1 MNNKKIY
8 IVLFTIL
15 YAIVGIVSTIHAVSF
30 FALANVMFVGI
41 MLAIAFE
48 VGQAAVLFS
57 ILTDIKKRK
66 KVMPWVLMSVLTI
79 VQVMGNVYSSYK
91 YLITN
96 SEDNLRYFK
105 EPIFVW
111 TDIPDATAN
120 VLLVYLIG
128 GVLPV
133 VSLLMTA
140 MLTSYLGKED
150 EVEETEEEVEED
162 IEDNEIIEEQ
172 QTEAQQ
178 INNEEAIPE
187 QEPIKIEKTN
197 EEQPTIESHTVNL

>member
-8 IVLFTIL
+8 IILFAIL

-96 SEDNLRYFK
+96 SEANLRYFK

-150 EVEETEEEVEED
+150 EIEEIEEEVEED
-162 IEDNEIIEEQ
+162 IEDNEPIEEQ
-172 QTEAQQ
+172 QTEEQQ
-178 INNEEAIPE
+178 IINEETIPE
-187 QEPIKIEKTN
+187 QEPVKVEKTN

>member
-8 IVLFTIL
+8 IVLFAIL
-15 YAIVGIVSTIHAVSF
+15 YAIVGIVSTIHSVSF
-30 FALANVMFVGI
+30 FALANVMTVGV
-41 MLAIAFE
+41 MLAVAFE

-66 KVMPWVLMSVLTI
+66 KVMPWILMAVLTI

-96 SEDNLRYFK
+96 SEANLRYFK

-120 VLLVYLIG
+120 VLLVHLIG

-150 EVEETEEEVEED
+150 EIEETEEVEED
-162 IEDNEIIEEQ
+162 IEDNETIEEQ
-172 QTEAQQ
+172 QTEEQQ
-178 INNEEAIPE
+178 INNEETILE
-187 QEPIKIEKTN
+187 QEPIKVEKTN

>member
-8 IVLFTIL
+8 IILFAIL
-15 YAIVGIVSTIHAVSF
+15 YAIVGIVSTIHSVSF

-41 MLAIAFE
+41 MLAVAFE

-66 KVMPWVLMSVLTI
+66 KVMPWILMAVLTI

-91 YLITN
+91 YLMTN
-96 SEDNLRYFK
+96 SEANLRYFK

-120 VLLVYLIG
+120 VLLVHLIG

-150 EVEETEEEVEED
+150 EIEETEEEVEED
-162 IEDNEIIEEQ
+162 NETIEEQ
-172 QTEAQQ
+172 QDEELQT
-178 INNEEAIPE
+178 NNEEAIIE
-187 QEPIKIEKTN
+187 QEPVKVEKTN